1 MMKKLAE
8 LYNQPLPA
16 NRNGALYNAFP
27 YPTKIS
33 PEAIAIYIACHTK
46 VGASVLDPFSGSGTT
61 GLATLLCDQPTKE
74 MKETAQ
80 QLGVKP
86 VWGKRKAI
94 LYELGSLGA
103 FIAQVMC
110 NPPSSKQFSKIAKQ
124 LVSET
129 EKELGEIYTV
139 KDPDGNEGT
148 LRYAIWSEVLICPSC
163 KQQSTYWDNAVT
175 RSPLSISSEFSCSK
189 CNHHDAIV
197 NIGRA
202 QENVFDPVLN
212 KKHSRKKRIPVWLYG
227 RTDKKT
233 WSRKATAKDIKQMK
247 SVPSKFSMGS
257 VPVHE
262 MNWGILHRKGYH
274 SGISHL
280 HHFYTDRNLIVFSRL
295 WGKTNAYSP
304 EMNAALK
311 LLLLSYNASHSTLMS
326 RVVVKQK
333 NKDFVITGAQ
343 SGVLYI
349 SNLPVEKNIIDGV
362 RRKIKTLTDSFKL
375 VEKSESSV
383 QVFNQSSTDL
393 SVPKNSV
400 DYVFTDPPFGDY
412 IPYSEINQINEAWLG
427 RLTDNQNEVIVN
439 SAQKKGTDEYALL
452 MKQVFSETH
461 RVLKTDGRM
470 SLVFHSAKAEIWQA
484 LVRAFKESGF
494 EVSLS
499 SILDKVQ
506 GSFKQVTSTVKVQG
520 DPLILLNKSNKKVNG
535 VSVNGYRNEQ
545 AIIEGIVGN
554 AYHGASNEDERTP
567 ERLFSRYVTACLE
580 SGIPVSKNAKQ
591 FYKIIQKE
599 VSQFQHV

>member
-1 MMKKLAE
+1 MKNLVE
-8 LYNQPLPA
+8 LYKHPLPA
-16 NRNGALYNAFP
+16 NRKGSLYNAFP

-46 VGASVLDPFSGSGTT
+46 VGNTILDPFSGSGTT

-86 VWGKRKAI
+86 IWGKRNAI
-94 LYELGSLGA
+94 LYELGSLGS
-103 FIAQVMC
+103 FIGQVMC

-124 LVSET
+124 LVTET
-129 EKELGEIYTV
+129 EKELGDIYAV
-139 KDPDGNEGT
+139 KDPDGNEGI

-163 KQQSTYWDNAVT
+163 NRESTYWDNAVT
-175 RSPLSISSEFSCSK
+175 KSPLSISTDFSCPK
-189 CNHHDAIV
+189 CNHQDAIV

-202 QENVFDPVLN
+202 REKVSDPVLN
-212 KKHSRKKRIPVWLYG
+212 EKHSRKKRIPVWLYG
-227 RTDKKT
+227 KTGKKT
-233 WSRKATAKDIKQMK
+233 WSRKATAMDIKRLK
-247 SVPSKFSMGS
+247 SVQSRFSMEA
-257 VPVHE
+257 VPLHE

-274 SGISHL
+274 AGISHL

-295 WGKTNAYSP
+295 WEKTNAYSP
-304 EMNAALK
+304 DMNAALK

-326 RVVVKQK
+326 RVVVKQR

-362 RRKIKTLTDSFKL
+362 RRKIKTLTDSFKQ

-383 QVFNQSSTDL
+383 QVFNQSSTGL
-393 SVPKNSV
+393 SIANNSV

-427 RLTDNQNEVIVN
+427 HLTDNQNEVIVN

-484 LVRAFKESGF
+484 LVKAFKESGF

-520 DPLILLNKSNKKVNG
+520 DPLILLNKSKKKVNG
-535 VSVNGYRNEQ
+535 ASVSRYRDEQ
-545 AIIEGIVGN
+545 AIIKGIVGN
-554 AYHGASNEDERTP
+554 AYHGANSEDEKTP
-567 ERLFSRYVTACLE
+567 ERLFSRYITACLE